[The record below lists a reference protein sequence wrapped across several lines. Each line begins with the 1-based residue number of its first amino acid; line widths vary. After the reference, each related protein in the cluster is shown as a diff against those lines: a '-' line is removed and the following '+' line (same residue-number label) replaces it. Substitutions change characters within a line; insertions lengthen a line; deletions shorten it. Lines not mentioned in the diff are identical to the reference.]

1 MGKQGNKVAGGQS
14 VLTWIVQISE
24 SIYFQ
29 IINILRYD
37 NGDGDWC
44 DLGKWFWG
52 IQRSMGL
59 CGPFLD

>member
-29 IINILRYD
+29 IMNILNMIMQMETD
-37 NGDGDWC
+37 VIWGNGFGE
-44 DLGKWFWG
+44 
-52 IQRSMGL
+52 
-59 CGPFLD
+59 